1 MATQFDFA
9 ETIGWLQ
16 DIGFYDYVLPF
27 LLVFGIFFAILE
39 KTKVLGDSA
48 KNINAVIAGAVG
60 LLVIVRTDIVR
71 IINDF
76 LPRVSLILV
85 VTLMMLMLIA
95 LLAGK
100 AYAGIQ
106 QGLFGFGM
114 IVIVIAVLLALAP
127 QLGWDTAR
135 WITST
140 DKQRIIEL
148 LIFGGLIWLVVKMVT
163 GSGAQ
168 QQGQQGGR
176 QNQGNFLTQLANMW
190 GGGNQGQG
198 GQQP

>member
-1 MATQFDFA
+1 MATQLDFA

-76 LPRVSLILV
+76 LPRVSLILIV
-85 VTLMMLMLIA
+85 ILMMLVLIA
-95 LLAGK
+95 LLAGRE
-100 AYAGIQ
+100 YAGIQ
-106 QGLFGFGM
+106 KSLLGFGM
-114 IVIVIAVLLALAP
+114 IVVVIAVLLALAP
-127 QLGWDTAR
+127 EGWDTAR

-148 LIFGGLIWLVVKMVT
+148 LIFGGIIWLVVQMITKKDETKKET
-163 GSGAQ
+163 GYLEKLSEWLGKKE
-168 QQGQQGGR
+168 
-176 QNQGNFLTQLANMW
+176 
-190 GGGNQGQG
+190 
-198 GQQP
+198 